1 MGSRLGPGE
10 GLAAEEFL
18 TTLWLSMHLV
28 WLSGVSSD
36 LFKDFLGW
44 EVEDLDA
51 ALSGNDEPVKFLGE
65 EDAVNGG
72 TTVVRS
78 EVFSVDDV
86 PDHDHTV
93 VGAGSEVGRV
103 FDDIEGGNLS
113 LVSSESVHEGHVEV
127 VPDLDSLVPGG
138 SNTDGWLLG
147 VIESNTGYSV
157 FVWVLVDGMLALGTG
172 IPDLDVSIETSGY
185 DLSVIS

>member
-1 MGSRLGPGE
+1 MSSRLGPGE
-10 GLAAEEFL
+10 RLAAEEFL

-28 WLSGVSSD
+28 WLSRVSSD
-36 LFKDFLGW
+36 LLKDFLGW

-51 ALSGNDEPVKFLGE
+51 VLSGNDEPVKFLRE

-93 VGAGSEVGRV
+93 VRAGSEVGRV

-113 LVSSESVHEGHVEV
+113 LVSSESVHKGHVKV
-127 VPDLDSLVPGG
+127 VPDLDSLIPGG
-138 SNTDGWLLG
+138 SHTDSWLLG
-147 VIESNTGYSV
+147 VVESDTGYGI
-157 FVWVLVDGMLALGTG
+157 FVWVLVDGMLALRTG
-172 IPDLDVSIETSGY
+172 IPDLDVSIKTSSY